1 VFQIEFSKMATNYV
15 DLDDLNSSSEEDIP
29 PDYDRYPRTEELQC
43 M

>member
-1 VFQIEFSKMATNYV
+1 MATNYV

-29 PDYDRYPRTEELQC
+29 QDYDTYPRTEELQC